1 VKKNKHIYQNLGYG
15 LGLRHQHFTDV
26 LKLDPDSTEVDWFE
40 IISEN
45 YMVAGGKPR
54 YYLDQIK
61 ERFPVIM
68 HGVSLSIGSTDDL
81 NMEYLKELKK
91 LANHINPLWMSD
103 HLCWTGLGGHNLHDL
118 LPLPY
123 NKATLNH
130 VAQRIKEVQDYI
142 ERPFLI
148 ENASSYLTFKASEI
162 TEWDFLSEIVD
173 QADCGILLD
182 VNNIFVSG
190 FNHDFEPLDYLK
202 ALPKDRIGQIHIAG
216 HEHNGDYIVDTHDHP
231 VCDDVW
237 ELYEQALKLFGPTS
251 SMIER
256 DDNIPPL
263 QELIDELNHARMI
276 GEKIYGDAT
285 IGEKVGLEKKN
296 G

>member
-276 GEKIYGDAT
+276 GEKIYGDAA